1 MEEPKNEIEKVT
13 TEVKPKSKGRQD
25 WGRKLGQMSKEYKKI
40 KRDGKLIRT
49 IDKNVVEDIKID
61 KHSHQMLQLQGYQI
75 WIGLGAIVVAVV
87 ALYYQKKGCTPD
99 KISEQIAHRPTSDC
113 KSSTIPTPSV
123 LTME

>member
-1 MEEPKNEIEKVT
+1 MEEPKNEIAKVT

-25 WGRKLGQMSKEYKKI
+25 WGRKLGQMSKEYKKF

-61 KHSHQMLQLQGYQI
+61 KNSHQMLQLQNYQI
-75 WIGLGAIVVAVV
+75 WIGLGAILIAVV
-87 ALYYQKKGCTPD
+87 ALYYQKKGHNPD
-99 KISEQIAHRPTSDC
+99 KISDQKVNRSTSDC